1 MRQDTRFLKILVSKN
16 WVLYETWSK
25 KLIRKLFETTIR
37 KCINHTNFLYCREE
51 TFRMFVHITKSRFPI
66 KSRYKCFFF
75 PWYFYIKKWQLSIF
89 FLMFIGKGHV
99 WVTRIK
105 LVTKFRDVFRRF
117 EENKTVIN
125 ISSVKN
131 WFKFL
136 WVLFWP
142 FYFIKWQENSIVGPR
157 YDSMATLSFCL

>member
-37 KCINHTNFLYCREE
+37 KCINHANFLYCREE
-51 TFRMFVHITKSRFPI
+51 TFKMVVHITKSRLPINSCYRFSFFPCTST
-66 KSRYKCFFF
+66 SRNDNFSFFF
-75 PWYFYIKKWQLSIF
+75 L
-89 FLMFIGKGHV
+89 FIGKGYV
-99 WVTRIK
+99 WMTRIK
-105 LVTKFRDVFRRF
+105 IVTKFRDVFRRF
-117 EENKTVIN
+117 EENKNVIN

-136 WVLFWP
+136 WALFWP
-142 FYFIKWQENSIVGPR
+142 FYFIKWQENDMVGPR
-157 YDSMATLSFCL
+157 CDSMATLSFCL

>member
-25 KLIRKLFETTIR
+25 KLIRKFFETTIS
-37 KCINHTNFLYCREE
+37 KCIIHTNFLYCREE
-51 TFRMFVHITKSRFPI
+51 TFKMVVHTTKSRFPI
-66 KSRYKCFFF
+66 NSRYKFSFL
-75 PWYFYIKKWQLSIF
+75 PWYFYIKKWQLSRVLF
-89 FLMFIGKGHV
+89 MFIGKGHV

-105 LVTKFRDVFRRF
+105 LITKFRDVFRRF

-131 WFKFL
+131 WFKLL
-136 WVLFWP
+136 WVLF
-142 FYFIKWQENSIVGPR
+142 
-157 YDSMATLSFCL
+157 